1 MTLSFPWV
9 LWFLPLAFIPLI
21 FKETSLQYYS
31 WNEMIPKDRL
41 SRIISIIL
49 KFIATLILITIIVG
63 LSGPHSQQRE
73 IEKTGI
79 GAQIGLVLD
88 RSASMDDPF
97 AGNDQTKVGEIKSA
111 AAARLIIEFVQS
123 RANDMIGMVTFSN
136 SAMYVLPLT
145 DNKNAIISA
154 VRATAGNAL
163 FQTNIGSGLTTG
175 AELFNKVPD
184 SGSRAVILLSDGG
197 GRIDAATQ
205 EKIKDWFGRLKISL
219 YWIVLRQPGG
229 MSIFNTSFKPR
240 DDDPLPPQIELNEFF
255 KSLNSPFQAYEA
267 EDPKTLQK
275 AIEDINQ
282 KERKPIKDSMAAIQF
297 VISPTGF
304 TRPYPTVVNVCVEK
318 KNNSLILP
326 QNFTFS
332 TPSNP
337 DGPASQYKAVKK
349 QLIKK

>member
-41 SRIISIIL
+41 SSIIAIIL

-97 AGNDQTKVGEIKSA
+97 AGKDESKVGEMKSA
-111 AAARLIIEFVQS
+111 AAARLITDFVNS
-123 RANDMIGMVTFSN
+123 RKNDMMGMVSFSN

-145 DNKNAIISA
+145 DNKNAIIAA

-184 SGSRAVILLSDGG
+184 SGSRAVILLSDGA

-229 MSIFNTSFKPR
+229 ISIFNTSFKAR
-240 DDDPLPPQIELNEFF
+240 DDDALPPQIELNEFF

-282 KERKPIKDSMAAIQF
+282 KE
-297 VISPTGF
+297 
-304 TRPYPTVVNVCVEK
+304 
-318 KNNSLILP
+318 
-326 QNFTFS
+326 
-332 TPSNP
+332 
-337 DGPASQYKAVKK
+337 KK
-349 QLIKK
+349 QIKYFEKIPGQDYSTHCFVTAALLMIALLTLKLIEVRSWL